1 MIAKKKEFYGGFV
14 MLAGFF
20 IVLAIMFMPVID
32 GHNAME
38 YSDSLYNSISK
49 GSAYYIPKIKKETEV
64 FSGTVVNMT
73 LPMVDG
79 ITAEQTGLL
88 FMKGGG
94 LVNVNKDRLKVS
106 GIWQRSWQTALP
118 MPMPCILIR
127 GRLFQTNMDM
137 MNAGSCTTGTG
148 L

>member
-49 GSAYYIPKIKKETEV
+49 GSAYYIPKIKKGNRGFFRHRCQYDPAHGRWYYRRTDRAVVYEGGR
-64 FSGTVVNMT
+64 SGECESKI
-73 LPMVDG
+73 D
-79 ITAEQTGLL
+79 
-88 FMKGGG
+88 
-94 LVNVNKDRLKVS
+94 
-106 GIWQRSWQTALP
+106 
-118 MPMPCILIR
+118 
-127 GRLFQTNMDM
+127 
-137 MNAGSCTTGTG
+137 
-148 L
+148 